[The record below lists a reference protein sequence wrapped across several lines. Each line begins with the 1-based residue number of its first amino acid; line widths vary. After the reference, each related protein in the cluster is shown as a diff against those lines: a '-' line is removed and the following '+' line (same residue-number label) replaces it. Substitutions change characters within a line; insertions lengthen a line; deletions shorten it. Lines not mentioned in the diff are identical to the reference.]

1 MTQQPVDVTGNNAY
15 FQNSNIGLMT
25 TSRLALWI
33 PTPAPFGTT
42 VSSLYSGNTLPA
54 ATLGQNGDYYFRNDT
69 PGTASQR
76 LYVKSAG
83 AWVGIV

>member
-1 MTQQPVDVTGNNAY
+1 MSLNAADVTGGQAY
-15 FQNSNIGLMT
+15 FQSTNVGLVT

-33 PTPAPFGTT
+33 PTPMPLGTT
-42 VSSLYSGNTLPA
+42 CASLYSGNTAPSNS
-54 ATLGQNGDYYFRNDT
+54 LGQNGDYYFRNDT

-83 AWVGIV
+83 AWVGLV